1 MTVSGKPDPACE
13 EHSKLAPDADV
24 IVIGAGPAGMSAATE
39 MASAGCHVIVLDM
52 QPAPGGQIFRGLE
65 ANLKARPATDDLL
78 AALGSTYSA
87 GRALIETFRATS
99 TIDYRPETTVWDL
112 RADGTVG
119 WLKGESAGYLRAR
132 QVLVASGAME
142 RPAPFPGWT
151 LPGVMTAG
159 AVQTLLKAGRLQPD
173 GQIVLAGTGP
183 LIFLLA
189 DQLRRLGVK
198 PVLIART
205 DRLKNKI
212 AALAKLRLTAIP
224 ALLKGIGWI
233 AQLRLAGIPMRA
245 GMTDLRAEGR
255 GRLESVSM
263 MIGEK
268 RIELACDL
276 LVVHD
281 GIVPSIDLAH
291 CAGLAI
297 EWQESDGN
305 WKPKTSEDGR
315 AQLAP
320 GPTLTAGPCR
330 IRISGDARRIGGA
343 DAAIAHGRLA
353 ARSILAEL
361 GANATGSTLDAAVQT
376 GGSEVRRTL
385 AGRPFIDAAFPLGIG
400 AQLPDD
406 ATIVCR
412 CEEIT
417 AGTLRASIR
426 QGTTDMNLIRGTLRC
441 GMGPC
446 QGRSCA
452 TTLARLLMETDT
464 QKAPPPAPF
473 RARPPLR
480 PLPLAALANLTG
492 LDPDLAE
499 IVSLEDKPEASVG
512 GDADA

>member
-1 MTVSGKPDPACE
+1 MTVSGKTNPACE
-13 EHSKLAPDADV
+13 KHSKLPPDADV
-24 IVIGAGPAGMSAATE
+24 IVIGAGPAGMSAAIE

-52 QPAPGGQIFRGLE
+52 QSAPGGQIFRGLE
-65 ANLKARPATDDLL
+65 ANLRARPATDSLL
-78 AALGSTYSA
+78 AALGPTYSA
-87 GRALIETFRATS
+87 GKALIEAFRATS
-99 TIDYRPETTVWDL
+99 TIDYRPGTTVWDL

-119 WLKGESAGYLRAR
+119 WLKGDAAGYLRAR

-189 DQLRRLGVK
+189 DQLRRLGVT
-198 PVLIART
+198 PALIART
-205 DRLKNKI
+205 DTLKNKI
-212 AALAKLRLTAIP
+212 AALTKLRLAAIP

-233 AQLRLAGIPMRA
+233 ARLRLAGIPMRS
-245 GMTDLRAEGR
+245 GTSDLKAEGD
-255 GRLESVSM
+255 GRVESVTM
-263 MIGEK
+263 TTGGK
-268 RIELACDL
+268 RVKLPCDL

-281 GIVPSIDLAH
+281 GIVPGIDLAH
-291 CAGLAI
+291 CAGLAM
-297 EWQESDGN
+297 EWQGSEASWRPRTSQDGQ
-305 WKPKTSEDGR
+305 
-315 AQLAP
+315 AQMTP

-343 DAAIAHGRLA
+343 DAAIVHGRYA
-353 ARSILAEL
+353 ARSIIADLA
-361 GANATGSTLDAAVQT
+361 ADATASSPKAAAES
-376 GGSEVRRTL
+376 GEIEVRHTL
-385 AGRPFIDAAFPLGIG
+385 AGRPFIDAAFPLGIA
-400 AQLPDD
+400 AQLPEDS
-406 ATIVCR
+406 TIVCR

-417 AGTLRASIR
+417 AGTLRAPIR
-426 QGTTDMNLIRGTLRC
+426 RGATDMNLLRGTLRC

-452 TTLARLLMETDT
+452 ATVARLLMETEA
-464 QKAPPPAPF
+464 QKAPPPVPF

-480 PLPLAALANLTG
+480 PLPLAALASLTG

-499 IVSLEDKPEASVG
+499 IVSLEDKPEAAAGS
-512 GDADA
+512 DAHA